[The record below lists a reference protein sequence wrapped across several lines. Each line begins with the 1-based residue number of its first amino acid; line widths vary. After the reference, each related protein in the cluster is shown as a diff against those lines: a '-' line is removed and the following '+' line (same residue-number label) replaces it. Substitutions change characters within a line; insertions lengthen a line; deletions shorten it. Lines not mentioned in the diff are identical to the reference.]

1 MMQQIERRLDRQRFS
16 PDPETHARDGLIEQ
30 TVPGGIGRHR
40 FLVKQLLDTVL
51 ELVGFFLAQIF
62 EPGTIMS
69 QRWLAHC
76 CFELSIVETI
86 ELESK
91 EQEMDGSGG
100 DAFLHIRV
108 EYRAIRIGGV
118 ARMNK
123 GGIRN
128 EPPHQIIQPLIAL

>member
-1 MMQQIERRLDRQRFS
+1 MMQQIEGRLDRQRFG
-16 PDPETHARDGLIEQ
+16 PNPETQPRNGLIEQ
-30 TVPGGIGRHR
+30 PVPGGIGRHR

-69 QRWLAHC
+69 QRRLAHC

-100 DAFLHIRV
+100 GGVL
-108 EYRAIRIGGV
+108 AIRGEIRAVGVGGGWP
-118 ARMNK
+118 RKKK
-123 GGIRN
+123 GEGGG
-128 EPPHQIIQPLIAL
+128 